1 MSVAAVDVS
10 GLSVRYG
17 GRPALDS
24 VSFRIEPGSFVA
36 VIGPNGAGKSTLLNV
51 LLGLI
56 PPDEGAVSVLGL
68 APGAH
73 AGTRVAYVPQKKT
86 FAQQFPATVLELVV
100 SGITGVW
107 PWRISK
113 AHRDRAMQMLEETG
127 VAHLAERPVQAISGG
142 ELQRA
147 FLARSLA
154 NSPELLVLDEPGA
167 GMDLKGEAAMY
178 HILCRYQETSGATVI
193 MITHDWEG
201 ARCHADHVL
210 LLDRKVVG
218 FGPAR
223 EVAAEPRLLALFG
236 HRGHVDKTH
245 LGAPG
250 DA

>member
-1 MSVAAVDVS
+1 VPAVDVS
-10 GLSVRYG
+10 GLSVRFG
-17 GRPALDS
+17 GRPALEE
-24 VSFRIEPGSFVA
+24 VSFRVEPGSFVA

-56 PPDEGAVSVLGL
+56 PPDEGTVSVLGL

-107 PWRISK
+107 PWRITRD
-113 AHRDRAMQMLEETG
+113 HRERALQMLKETG

-178 HILCRYQETSGATVI
+178 Q
-193 MITHDWEG
+193 G

-236 HRGHVDKTH
+236 HRGHVDETH
-245 LGAPG
+245 LGARG